1 MKKDTGTQQL
11 ENALKLAIAALK
23 RGNLD
28 EMEAASLLEL
38 GTLPVK
44 KKSKA
49 IVALCDKCGY
59 LGTYSDKCGG
69 CGSLLG
75 WGHGTADVKA
85 QKTWE
90 EHYELKIQ
98 KIKAKPEFQRIAEK
112 S

>member
-11 ENALKLAIAALK
+11 EDALKLAIAALK

-49 IVALCDKCGY
+49 TAVLCSECGYIGKSYDKCE
-59 LGTYSDKCGG
+59 G

-75 WGHGTADVKA
+75 WGHGTSDVKA

-98 KIKAKPEFQRIAEK
+98 KIKTKPEFQRIAEK